1 MLQNVIPMFRF
12 QLYRHGWPAVVGIVL
27 ALCAVALQFLGV
39 QEAQNRTVELR
50 AEAVKQLQ
58 RQAARP
64 DPDATANQRLVAFYE
79 SFPNAKGM
87 LQAVETIH
95 LSAAANGVKL
105 ATGDYRLVR
114 DGSAKLQR
122 YQMNLPAQASY
133 ASLHRWLAEVMNSVP
148 SVSLDDISFQRD
160 DVGSDSVEANVRLTL
175 FLRTP

>member
-1 MLQNVIPMFRF
+1 
-12 QLYRHGWPAVVGIVL
+12 
-27 ALCAVALQFLGV
+27 
-39 QEAQNRTVELR
+39 
-50 AEAVKQLQ
+50 
-58 RQAARP
+58 
-64 DPDATANQRLVAFYE
+64 
-79 SFPNAKGM
+79 M

-175 FLRTP
+175 FLRAP